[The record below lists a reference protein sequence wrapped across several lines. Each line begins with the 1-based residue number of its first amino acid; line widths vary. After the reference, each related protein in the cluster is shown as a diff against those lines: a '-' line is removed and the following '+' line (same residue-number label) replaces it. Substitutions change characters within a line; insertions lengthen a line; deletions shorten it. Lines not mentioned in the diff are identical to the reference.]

1 MKMKKIARFS
11 ALLMALLMI
20 FGNLSIF
27 AYSTYTY
34 SINKYP
40 MASPDAYVAERT
52 YHSSDMGLPASE
64 TLNSPKDIFVDAD
77 KNVYLVDAALNKVV
91 VLSEFLYYKFSIST
105 FVNEQG
111 VRDGLSGPS
120 GCFVD
125 DKNIYVA
132 DTNNNRIVIFDL
144 EGNFERI
151 LEEPSSDVFPAGSI
165 YKPIALAVDKTGRIY
180 VVSST
185 TYMGIIVLDND
196 GVFQSFIGAQ
206 AVTASAM
213 AILWRSFQTA
223 EQRAQSTQYVSTE
236 YNNITMDKDGFIYV
250 TTSSIA
256 EGSQMSSIS
265 DKTSKYAPVKKLNT
279 SGDDIMARNG
289 FFGPGG
295 EVVSYSSLDAD
306 AISGASKIIDV
317 ACGPAETWSII
328 DEKRQRVYTYDN
340 QGNLLFIFGDR
351 GMQLG
356 NLQSIAGIAYQDDRI
371 LLLDKTDNSITTF
384 NRTEYGDLLITALQ
398 HNNDREYDQAVPDWK
413 AILQRN
419 SNFDTAYVGIGKA
432 LYRSGDWQG
441 AMKYFKRAYDT
452 TNYSNSFKMWRQ
464 EWISKYVIVIPIV
477 IVVVCWLLGKFFG
490 YAKKVN
496 DRTALMT
503 GKRSFKQ
510 ELLYA
515 FHLIFHPFDGFWD
528 LKHEH
533 RGSVR
538 ASFVYIL
545 ITILAFTYN
554 AIGRS
559 YLYNSSGNFSSVFV
573 QIISI
578 MVPLLLWVTANW
590 CLTTLMEGEGS
601 FRDVFIATS
610 YSLVPLP
617 LFIIP
622 ATLFTHIA
630 TASEAGIY
638 NMMFTLA
645 WTWVGLLVFFG
656 MMITHDYSLL
666 KNIVTS
672 LGTIVGMAF
681 IMFMAL
687 LFSTLVAKMISFV
700 ASIVTEVS
708 YRL

>member
-1 MKMKKIARFS
+1 MKKIARFS
-11 ALLMALLMI
+11 ALLMAMVMV
-20 FGNLSIF
+20 LSNFSMF
-27 AYSTYTY
+27 AYNTYTY
-34 SINKYP
+34 SINRFP

-52 YHSSDMGLPASE
+52 YHSSDMGMTSGLV
-64 TLNSPKDIFVDAD
+64 SPKDMFVHGDKFYIVDAGTSTV
-77 KNVYLVDAALNKVV
+77 NIYN
-91 VLSEFLYYKFSIST
+91 EFLFYESSLSS
-105 FVNEQG
+105 FVNEEG
-111 VRDGLSGPS
+111 IPDRLSSPS
-120 GCFVD
+120 GCFVND
-125 DKNIYVA
+125 DYIYVA
-132 DTNNNRIVIFDL
+132 DTDNNRIVIFDH
-144 EGNFERI
+144 EGEFVKV

-165 YKPIALAVDKTGRIY
+165 YKPIALAVDGTGRIY

-185 TYMGIIVLDND
+185 TYMGVIVLDGD
-196 GVFQSFIGAQ
+196 GAFQSFIGAQ
-206 AVTASAM
+206 AVSANAM
-213 AILWRSFQTA
+213 DILWRSFQTA

-236 YNNITMDKDGFIYV
+236 FNNITMDKYGFIYV
-250 TTSSIA
+250 TTSSID
-256 EGSQMSSIS
+256 EGAQQGSI
-265 DKTSKYAPVKKLNT
+265 TSKDGTYAPVKRLNT
-279 SGDDIMARNG
+279 SGDDVMARNG

-295 EVVSYSSLDAD
+295 EVSVVGGSLDAD
-306 AISGASKIIDV
+306 AITGASKIIDV
-317 ACGPAETWSII
+317 ACGPADTWSII
-328 DEKRQRVYTYDN
+328 DEKRQRVYTYDD

-356 NLQSIAGIAYQDDRI
+356 NLQSIAGIVYQGSKI
-371 LLLDKTDNSITTF
+371 LLLDKTDNSITVF
-384 NRTEYGDLLITALQ
+384 NRTEYGDLLINALE
-398 HNNDREYDQAVPDWK
+398 NNNNRNYDMAVPDWQG
-413 AILQRN
+413 ILQRN

-432 LYRSGDWQG
+432 LYRNGDWEG
-441 AMKYFKRAYDT
+441 AMEYFKRAYDT
-452 TNYSNSFKMWRQ
+452 GSYSNSFKMWRQ
-464 EWISKYVIVIPIV
+464 EWISKYVIVVP
-477 IVVVCWLLGKFFG
+477 IVVVIVCWLCAKFLG

-496 DRTALMT
+496 DRTALIV
-503 GKRSFKQ
+503 GKRSYKQ
-510 ELLYA
+510 EMLYA

-538 ASFVYIL
+538 AAFSYIL
-545 ITILAFTYN
+545 ITVLAFTYN
-554 AIGRS
+554 AVGRA
-559 YLYNSSGNFSSVFV
+559 YLYNSSGRFSSVFI

-578 MVPLLLWVTANW
+578 AVPLLLWVTANW
-590 CLTTLMEGEGS
+590 CLTTLMDGEGS

-630 TASEAGIY
+630 TLGEAGIY

-666 KNIVTS
+666 KNVITS
-672 LGTIVGMAF
+672 IGTIGGMAF
-681 IMFMAL
+681 IIFMAL